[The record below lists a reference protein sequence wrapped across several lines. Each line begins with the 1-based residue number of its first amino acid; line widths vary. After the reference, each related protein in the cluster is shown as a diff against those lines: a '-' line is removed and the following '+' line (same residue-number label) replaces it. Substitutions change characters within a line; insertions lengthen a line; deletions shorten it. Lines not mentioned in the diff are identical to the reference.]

1 MPEPIVPMEY
11 LYGVKVVD
19 IGDLRVARGMSRRV
33 ASVCR
38 HLRLAFDTSERRV
51 YCQDCEQDVE
61 PFDAFLQLVERHH
74 HLEAKAEKISQDAAH
89 TVISRAA
96 KRIDEAWRS
105 KKMAPCC
112 PHCKAAILPEDV
124 VNGLSKTN
132 KEWEVRRRASQAH
145 PDHKDG
151 GAVYG

>member
-1 MPEPIVPMEY
+1 MSEPIVPMEY

-33 ASVCR
+33 ASACR

-74 HLEAKAEKISQDAAH
+74 HLEAKAEKLRQDAAH

-105 KKMAPCC
+105 KKTAPCC
-112 PHCKAAILPEDV
+112 PHCKSVILPEDV
-124 VNGLSKTN
+124 VNGLSKSN
-132 KEWEVRRRASQAH
+132 KEWELRRRAAKSH
-145 PDHKDG
+145 PKQHNDG
-151 GAVYG
+151 GAD